1 MLIVGKIYEKE
12 VGNMKNIMALRFN
25 RNGSINAVVS
35 GYRYVHFELFDIPA
49 SIVTS
54 S

>member
-12 VGNMKNIMALRFN
+12 VGNMKNIVALRFN
-25 RNGSINAVVS
+25 RNGSINAIIP
-35 GYRYVHFELFDIPA
+35 GYRYAHFELFDIPA
-49 SIVTS
+49 STVTS